1 MRTFYPCRLT
11 AAPRFWC
18 FLVVP
23 GCIYIIDKI
32 ATLRTRWVPECSTAL
47 FHLYIFLSLYLDNHF
62 RYMELDILET
72 ELLPSDVVKVKFYRP
87 PNMKVLSGQWI
98 RFTCTAIQPEEYHS
112 FTLTSAPHEDFLS
125 VHVKVRLTFN

>member
-1 MRTFYPCRLT
+1 MQYR
-11 AAPRFWC
+11 A
-18 FLVVP
+18 
-23 GCIYIIDKI
+23 
-32 ATLRTRWVPECSTAL
+32 
-47 FHLYIFLSLYLDNHF
+47 LSLVYILVSVSCLF

-125 VHVKVRLTFN
+125 VHVKVLEFILIKRLEN